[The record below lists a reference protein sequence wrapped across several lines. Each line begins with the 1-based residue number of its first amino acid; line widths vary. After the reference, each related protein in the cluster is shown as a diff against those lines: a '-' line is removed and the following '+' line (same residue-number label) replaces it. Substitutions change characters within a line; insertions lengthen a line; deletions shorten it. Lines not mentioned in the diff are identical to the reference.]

1 MTDPSIAGTQ
11 VPDTTERSW
20 TDTLGWLAPLAGLAC
35 LILFLA
41 NTQWYFA
48 FKTIHV
54 LGAIVWLGGGAAI
67 TVLALKAQRE
77 QDKGALL
84 QIGKQAEWLGT
95 RIFIPSSLV
104 VVAMG
109 FLLIEK
115 SDGLYSYSDFWL
127 MFGLVAWGVSF
138 FVGALFLG
146 PESGRLARMMEE
158 HGPEDAETLARLRRI
173 INVARADVVLIAL
186 IAADM
191 VAKPFFT

>member
-1 MTDPSIAGTQ
+1 MTDPSIAGAQ

-20 TDTLGWLAPLAGLAC
+20 TDTLGWLAPLAGLAV

-41 NTQWYFA
+41 NTQWYSV
-48 FKTIHV
+48 FKVFHV
-54 LGAIVWLGGGAAI
+54 LGAIVWIGGGAAI

-77 QDKGALL
+77 RDEGALL
-84 QIGKQAEWLGT
+84 RIGKQAEWLGT

-115 SDGLYSYSDFWL
+115 SQGLYSYGDFWL
-127 MFGLVAWGVSF
+127 LFGLIAWGVSF
-138 FVGALFLG
+138 LVGALFLG
-146 PESGRLARMMEE
+146 PESGRLARMMESQ
-158 HGPEDAETLARLRRI
+158 GPDHPDTQARLRRI
-173 INVARADVVLIAL
+173 IAVARADVILVAL